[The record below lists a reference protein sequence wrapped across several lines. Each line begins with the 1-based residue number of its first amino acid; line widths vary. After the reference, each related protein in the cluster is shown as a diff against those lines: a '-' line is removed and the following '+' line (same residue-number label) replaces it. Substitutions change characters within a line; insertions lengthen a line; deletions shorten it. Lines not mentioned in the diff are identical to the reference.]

1 MTADSTRALL
11 QVCGALATSQHARV
25 TARGF
30 AGGHKEACL
39 NCQVS
44 KAGDMHR
51 SPASPSL
58 PAVCLALGNF
68 WKRTPSICP
77 VVCKVICLRQGTGP
91 DGQPRLVPP
100 SRILH
105 SRCVAA
111 KNAHDCHRVTTRAS
125 FLRQKDSSAFRCS

>member
-11 QVCGALATSQHARV
+11 QVCGALAISQQARV

-30 AGGHKEACL
+30 AGGHKEAYL

-51 SPASPSL
+51 NLASPSL
-58 PAVCLALGNF
+58 PAMCLPLGNF

-77 VVCKVICLRQGTGP
+77 VVCKVIRLRQGPGP
-91 DGQPRLVPP
+91 DGQPRLIPP

-105 SRCVAA
+105 SRGVAA
-111 KNAHDCHRVTTRAS
+111 TNAHDCHRANTHAS
-125 FLRQKDSSAFRCS
+125 FLQQKDSSAFHCF